1 VLTDNGKAFTDRL
14 FGSPDRQPTGTHEFD
29 QLCEALGIEHRLTK
43 PGTPQTN
50 GMVERFNGRIS
61 DILKTHHF
69 LSGEDLA
76 QTLPRYVFLYN
87 NQLPQSALG
96 SQTPTQTMQKWFISN
111 PEIFHRNPDDQT
123 GCDSGGKATT
133 YPAVRNSGATSLK
146 SAAPQLPASGAD
158 ASASTPESS
167 GKRAWAA

>member
-1 VLTDNGKAFTDRL
+1 MLTDNGKAFTDRL

-111 PEIFHRNPDDQT
+111 PEIFHRNPDDQP
-123 GCDSGGKATT
+123 GCDSLVQ
-133 YPAVRNSGATSLK
+133 YVIQDVRGAIDPEKEMPPEFQIEVVNAEKLK
-146 SAAPQLPASGAD
+146 QALF
-158 ASASTPESS
+158 
-167 GKRAWAA
+167 

>member
-1 VLTDNGKAFTDRL
+1 MAQT
-14 FGSPDRQPTGTHEFD
+14 E
-29 QLCEALGIEHRLTK
+29 RLTE

-69 LSGEDLA
+69 HSGEDLA

-87 NQLPQSALG
+87 NQRPQAALG

-111 PEIFHRNPDDQT
+111 PELSHRKPDDQPRCDIQPPPGDVSPRGT
-123 GCDSGGKATT
+123 GKRCL
-133 YPAVRNSGATSLK
+133 PAVVWNEG
-146 SAAPQLPASGAD
+146 
-158 ASASTPESS
+158 
-167 GKRAWAA
+167 